1 MKKCESV
8 ALIQNCS
15 NASKFQYHC
24 LINEAENAFFEVCVP
39 SYIILLGM

>member
-1 MKKCESV
+1 MKTCESV

-39 SYIILLGM
+39 SYIKLLGM